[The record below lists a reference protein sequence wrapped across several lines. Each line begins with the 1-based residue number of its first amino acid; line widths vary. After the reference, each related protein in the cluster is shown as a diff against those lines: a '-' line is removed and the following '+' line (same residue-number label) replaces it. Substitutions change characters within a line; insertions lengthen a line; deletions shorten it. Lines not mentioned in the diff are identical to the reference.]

1 MRSRWPVMLHKL
13 LVEAGAAGCGRA
25 VPELM
30 PVLMMPSA
38 LTMACLIENYFC
50 RLAMRNTST
59 GN

>member
-1 MRSRWPVMLHKL
+1 LQRDDGDWPT
-13 LVEAGAAGCGRA
+13 
-25 VPELM
+25 ELM